1 MPKQTPNAKATTAR
15 NKAAFLKAFSA
26 KACNIS
32 EGCKAA
38 NVSRKVTYEWQE
50 KDPQF
55 KADMAA
61 CKAAL
66 IDMAESL
73 LFRNMTE
80 GDTTA
85 LIFFL
90 KTQAKDRGYVE
101 RQEIRIDP
109 ADITIGKDMEGLN

>member
-1 MPKQTPNAKATTAR
+1 VPKKTPNAKATTAKH
-15 NKAAFLKAFSA
+15 KAAFLAAFST

-38 NVSRKVTYEWQE
+38 GIGRQTAYDWQDS
-50 KDPQF
+50 DPKF